1 MNNKTKEILNK
12 CIELINHNK
21 TNLAKIIIKQETL
34 KEPFSSD
41 LLELL
46 LFIEV
51 SEEDW
56 INAEITAK
64 LLLKKKNDPKIH
76 NNLGYILYKL
86 GRYSESVSH
95 HKKAIDL
102 DNTYTDAYNNLG
114 ISLVELNQKEE
125 AFLIFEKA
133 IKLDSTNIDL
143 LANMASVMSELKKY
157 KEAIYYFEKAIAIDK
172 NNVIILNN
180 YANALKEI
188 GEIDKALKNYN
199 KAIEIDP
206 HYVEALFNRTDL
218 HREIMNF
225 SEAFKDINLVLNYEK
240 NSQNYCIKG
249 HVARDMCL
257 ADESVK
263 AFRDAINY
271 DKTSIEANWCLPFSR
286 LIPIYNTENIDE
298 IIISVEDKLIEL
310 KKWIIKNKNL
320 QNMESGVGAIL
331 PFYLAYQS
339 GDNKKILDYYGDM
352 CCEVMKEWQ
361 EKNEYKKIK
370 SSTNNQIRIGIVSAH
385 VKNHSVWNAITK
397 GIVFKLNKKLFS
409 ICIFNLGKLQDLE
422 TNIAI
427 DNSESYY
434 HNVGELSD
442 WHKCI
447 VDNNCDILV
456 YPEIGMHA
464 LTFQLACI
472 RIAKLQLCMWGHP
485 ETSGLKTID
494 YFISAEMFENE
505 RSGENYSEKLI
516 KLPNLGTYLIP
527 QKNINYNI
535 KELEYLKKEN
545 VPIIICAGAL
555 HKYEPKNDWLFTE
568 IIKKCKKVKFLF
580 FSQNKDWE
588 KKFQER
594 MQIEFIKNNLEINLY
609 MEIIPFL
616 DEQKFSCALSKGT
629 IYMDSIGFS
638 GFNTAIKAI
647 EENLPIVSLKND
659 RLKGNLANALLLR
672 VGLRELIA
680 NSYEE
685 YFEII
690 IKILNDENYR
700 QTIRNIIQEN
710 KKIIY
715 EDEEVIHSL
724 ENFIL
729 AKI

>member
-1 MNNKTKEILNK
+1 MKYKTNEILNK
-12 CIELINHNK
+12 CIELINHNN

-64 LLLKKKNDPKIH
+64 LLLKQKIDPKIH
-76 NNLGYILYKL
+76 NNLGYILNKL

-95 HKKAIDL
+95 HRKAIDL

-114 ISLVELNQKEE
+114 ISLIELNQKEE
-125 AFLIFEKA
+125 ALLIFEKA

-172 NNVIILNN
+172 DNVIILNN

-188 GEIDKALKNYN
+188 GEFDKALKNYD

-225 SEAFKDINLVLNYEK
+225 SVAFKDINLVLKYEK

-257 ADESVK
+257 AEESVE
-263 AFRDAINY
+263 AFKEAINY
-271 DKTSIEANWCLPFSR
+271 DETSIEANWCLPFSK
-286 LIPIYNTENIDE
+286 LIPIYNTENIGE
-298 IIISVEDKLIEL
+298 IIISIEDELIKL
-310 KKWIIKNKNL
+310 KKWIIRNKNL
-320 QNMESGVGAIL
+320 RNMESGVGAIL

-339 GDNKKILDYYGDM
+339 GDNKKILEYYGDM
-352 CCEVMKEWQ
+352 CSEVMKEWQ
-361 EKNEYKKIK
+361 ERYEYKKVKI
-370 SSTNNQIRIGIVSAH
+370 TNKKIRIGIVSSH

-397 GIVFKLNKKLFS
+397 GIVLKLNKKLFS
-409 ICIFNLGKLQDLE
+409 ICIFNLGKLEDLE

-427 DNSESYY
+427 NNSELYY
-434 HNVGELSD
+434 HNVGELAD
-442 WHKCI
+442 WHRCI
-447 VDNNCDILV
+447 VDNNCDILI

-464 LTFQLACI
+464 LTFQLACL

-505 RSGENYSEKLI
+505 SSGKNYSEKLI
-516 KLPNLGTYLIP
+516 KLPNLGTYLLP
-527 QKNINYNI
+527 QKIINHNI
-535 KELEYLKKEN
+535 KHLDYFEKEN

-555 HKYEPKNDWLFTE
+555 HKYEPKNDWLFIE
-568 IIKKCKKVKFLF
+568 IIKKCKKIKFLF

-588 KKFQER
+588 KKFHER
-594 MQIEFIKNNLEINLY
+594 MQIEFTKNNLEINLY
-609 MEIIPFL
+609 IQIIPFL
-616 DEQKFSCALSKGT
+616 DERKFSYVLSKGT

-647 EENLPIVSLKND
+647 EENLPIVSLYND
-659 RLKGNLANALLLR
+659 RLKGNLANGLLLR
-672 VGLRELIA
+672 LKLKELIA
-680 NSYEE
+680 NSYDE

-690 IKILNDENYR
+690 NKILNDENYR
-700 QTIRNIIQEN
+700 QTLRKTIQEN

-715 EDEEVIHSL
+715 EDDEVIHSL

>member
-1 MNNKTKEILNK
+1 MNNNTKEILNK

-225 SEAFKDINLVLNYEK
+225 SEAFKDINLVLKYEK

-249 HVARDMCL
+249 HVDRDLCRVEESEE
-257 ADESVK
+257 AFKEAIIHDE
-263 AFRDAINY
+263 
-271 DKTSIEANWCLPFSR
+271 TSIEANWCLPFSG
-286 LIPIYNTENIDE
+286 LIPIYDTENIDE
-298 IIISVEDKLIEL
+298 IKL
-310 KKWIIKNKNL
+310 
-320 QNMESGVGAIL
+320 
-331 PFYLAYQS
+331 
-339 GDNKKILDYYGDM
+339 
-352 CCEVMKEWQ
+352 
-361 EKNEYKKIK
+361 
-370 SSTNNQIRIGIVSAH
+370 GI
-385 VKNHSVWNAITK
+385 
-397 GIVFKLNKKLFS
+397 
-409 ICIFNLGKLQDLE
+409 
-422 TNIAI
+422 
-427 DNSESYY
+427 
-434 HNVGELSD
+434 
-442 WHKCI
+442 
-447 VDNNCDILV
+447 
-456 YPEIGMHA
+456 
-464 LTFQLACI
+464 
-472 RIAKLQLCMWGHP
+472 
-485 ETSGLKTID
+485 
-494 YFISAEMFENE
+494 
-505 RSGENYSEKLI
+505 
-516 KLPNLGTYLIP
+516 
-527 QKNINYNI
+527 
-535 KELEYLKKEN
+535 
-545 VPIIICAGAL
+545 
-555 HKYEPKNDWLFTE
+555 
-568 IIKKCKKVKFLF
+568 
-580 FSQNKDWE
+580 
-588 KKFQER
+588 
-594 MQIEFIKNNLEINLY
+594 
-609 MEIIPFL
+609 
-616 DEQKFSCALSKGT
+616 
-629 IYMDSIGFS
+629 
-638 GFNTAIKAI
+638 
-647 EENLPIVSLKND
+647 
-659 RLKGNLANALLLR
+659 
-672 VGLRELIA
+672 
-680 NSYEE
+680 
-685 YFEII
+685 
-690 IKILNDENYR
+690 
-700 QTIRNIIQEN
+700 
-710 KKIIY
+710 
-715 EDEEVIHSL
+715 
-724 ENFIL
+724 
-729 AKI
+729 